1 MPKSLLGR
9 SLLKEERDHSK
20 QERNAAKLNHTAGTA
35 QNTIAGELV
44 A

>member
-1 MPKSLLGR
+1 MPKSLEGR
-9 SLLKEERDHSK
+9 SLSKEDRDHSK

-35 QNTIAGELV
+35 QNLIAGELV

>member
-1 MPKSLLGR
+1 MPKSLEGR
-9 SLLKEERDHSK
+9 SLLKEDRDHNK
-20 QERNAAKLNHTAGTA
+20 KERNEAKLNHTAGTA